1 MCACVH
7 VCMCAHVRMCAC
19 ELRDLHEGP
28 NFRRSKPFL
37 FAKLALDHM
46 ERFRLRVVLG
56 GGGGKTLHGRI
67 PCMMLHHS
75 LVVLPLRHYL
85 CVLVFRGSRSGK
97 EGMSWVRDRVW
108 VGLGSWRL
116 GEDAQVWRGERGG
129 EWAGEGDQCWIDT
142 HDAKHDGDDAG
153 EGERCYSR
161 RSGGKRL
168 ARVAVL
174 LKCIGG
180 LLARV
185 LDEYPNGISTQ
196 LIRNLVW
203 IVVVNAHRVDTVR
216 CWSPYPRARVR
227 GALCARAHSVA
238 HRGAVAGAR
247 RQRTRPSTRL
257 QGARNGRPPVPRD
270 IASSLV
276 LPVHTV
282 AHALALARPE
292 AAAGM
297 PTLRPSLLPQNGARS
312 PCTDPQKS
320 CESTHRP
327 ESCPLRTPGCR
338 TGLQTGASHRAVT
351 PRMPA
356 PGRTTSCRGAEKAR
370 ARKRGQPPTCP
381 PEVVGAPQRREARPR
396 PERASEHLDLRPGP
410 SSCGRELPTFG
421 QQQVIFPAHGGG
433 KHGQGAKMQE
443 NTGRSIFIGNIPYTA
458 TEDQLQ
464 VRSPARPSRA
474 GGGPRERQ
482 LQH

>member
-1 MCACVH
+1 MK
-7 VCMCAHVRMCAC
+7 
-19 ELRDLHEGP
+19 GP
-28 NFRRSKPFL
+28 ISGAASPFCSQNL
-37 FAKLALDHM
+37 PWTTWNALDCGL
-46 ERFRLRVVLG
+46 FG
-56 GGGGKTLHGRI
+56 GGWGKTLHGGI

-238 HRGAVAGAR
+238 HSGAVAGAR

-282 AHALALARPE
+282 AHALALARQRQLQECPPCDLHCCLKMGPAVLVRTHKGLVKVRTARK
-292 AAAGM
+292 AALFARRGVEQACRPARRTAPSRLECPLLAG
-297 PTLRPSLLPQNGARS
+297 LRPAGA
-312 PCTDPQKS
+312 Q
-320 CESTHRP
+320 
-327 ESCPLRTPGCR
+327 
-338 TGLQTGASHRAVT
+338 
-351 PRMPA
+351 
-356 PGRTTSCRGAEKAR
+356 
-370 ARKRGQPPTCP
+370 RKRG
-381 PEVVGAPQRREARPR
+381 
-396 PERASEHLDLRPGP
+396 RAK
-410 SSCGRELPTFG
+410 
-421 QQQVIFPAHGGG
+421 GGS
-433 KHGQGAKMQE
+433 HQ
-443 NTGRSIFIGNIPYTA
+443 
-458 TEDQLQ
+458 
-464 VRSPARPSRA
+464 PARLR
-474 GGGPRERQ
+474 
-482 LQH
+482 